1 MFLRMLKSKIHR
13 AVVSKTELHYEGSLT
28 IDAVLMNEAGILPY
42 EEISVWNITNGER
55 FNTYAVPGSPGSG
68 EIIVNGAA
76 AHKAKKNDIIII
88 ATFRYVEENIA
99 SDFRPVLILVD
110 KSNRILKKYND
121 VESKSRVV

>member
-55 FNTYAVPGSPGSG
+55 FNTYAVPGRPGSG

-76 AHKAKKNDIIII
+76 AHRAKKNDIIII

-99 SDFRPVLILVD
+99 RDFKPIIILVD
-110 KSNRILKKYND
+110 NSNRILKKYND
-121 VESKSRVV
+121 VESRSMVV